1 MVVGLVIILI
11 ISQLISFYF
20 IVILNTKIAKFK
32 DLEKRQDQLIREMDD
47 AISLYLVE
55 MKEENDRLINELA
68 SMKQNEFK
76 NNDIK
81 NQNAA
86 MINLEGLHEKPTN
99 PQGESVP
106 KKDAVENNAP
116 KAFIPKKMAANAYKQ
131 QRVNETPL
139 LTQPKATNRAENE
152 NDLKTLP
159 NFEQKVLNL
168 YRQGKS
174 VDEIAKITQKGK
186 TEIELLIKFHA

>member
-1 MVVGLVIILI
+1 MVIGLVIILV
-11 ISQLISFYF
+11 ISQLICFYF

-55 MKEENDRLINELA
+55 MKEENDRLIDEL
-68 SMKQNEFK
+68 SSIKQREFK

-81 NQNAA
+81 NQKMA
-86 MINLEGLHEKPTN
+86 MINLEDAQENSGAA
-99 PQGESVP
+99 QSESLQ
-106 KKDAVENNAP
+106 KKEPVENIAQ
-116 KAFIPKKMAANAYKQ
+116 KAFVPKKMAANAYKQ
-131 QRVNETPL
+131 QAVNETSAAPQAKE
-139 LTQPKATNRAENE
+139 TKTVEK
-152 NDLKTLP
+152 DMSTLP
-159 NFEQKVLNL
+159 TFEQKVLNL

-174 VDEIAKITQKGK
+174 IDEIAKITQKGK